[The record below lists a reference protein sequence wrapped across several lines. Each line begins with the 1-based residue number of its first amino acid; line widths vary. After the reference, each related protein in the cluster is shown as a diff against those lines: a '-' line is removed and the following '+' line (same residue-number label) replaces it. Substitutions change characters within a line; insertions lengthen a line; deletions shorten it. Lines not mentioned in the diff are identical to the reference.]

1 MKGKDMTTQQLDL
14 TGGTIAFDD
23 SGGSGPLVVM
33 LPGAGDV
40 RDEYRFVAPDLVAGG
55 ARVVTMDL
63 RGHGDSSAN
72 WPGYGMADTAADLVA
87 LINHLGAGPAT
98 VVATSFSPAAALW
111 AAADRP
117 NLVGRLVLISAHLE
131 AAPAWQNIPLGL
143 MLRGPFA
150 GKLWAG
156 QFRKWHPAA
165 PPADLDEQATALAK
179 MMGDPQRRKA
189 VRETLT
195 AHRNGLPERIARVD
209 VPTLVVMGGADSHFK
224 DPAAVGA
231 SIATETGGKLHVVP
245 DAGHYPHVEFPGQVV
260 AAIADFLTD
269 APS

>member
-1 MKGKDMTTQQLDL
+1 MKTQRLDL
-14 TGGTIAFDD
+14 ADGTIAFDD

-40 RDEYRFVAPDLVAGG
+40 RDEYRFVAPELVSGG

-63 RGHGDSSAN
+63 RGHGDSSAD
-72 WPGYGMADTAADLVA
+72 WPGYGMADTAADLLA
-87 LINHLGAGPAT
+87 LLDHLDAGPAT
-98 VVATSFSPAAALW
+98 VVATSFAPAAALW

-117 NLVGRLVLISAHLE
+117 DLIARLILISAHLE
-131 AAPAWQNIPLGL
+131 AAPIWQTIPLKL
-143 MLRGPFA
+143 MMRGPYA

-165 PPADLDEQATALAK
+165 PPADLNEQAAGLTE
-179 MMGDPQRRKA
+179 MMADPQRRRA

-195 AHRNGLPERIARVD
+195 AHRDGLAERIARVD

-224 DPAAVGA
+224 NPAAEGA
-231 SIATETGGKLHVVP
+231 SIASETGGKVHLVP
-245 DAGHYPHVEFPGQVV
+245 DAGHYPHVEFPSQVV
-260 AAIADFLTD
+260 AAIASFVAETQ
-269 APS
+269 S